1 MEWKDISPPTQKK
14 LEWQKDFLKS
24 KGANGPLNTKL
35 KGVSQGLGTSL
46 EVFSK
51 LVGHFHYNLDALA
64 KEAEEGGHITGL
76 LKKFD
81 NTLLESNHEG
91 P

>member
-1 MEWKDISPPTQKK
+1 MEWKEIPPLTQKK

-35 KGVSQGLGTSL
+35 KGVSQGLGTSP

-51 LVGHFHYNLDALA
+51 LVGHLHFNLEALA
-64 KEAEEGGHITGL
+64 KEAQEGVDIPKL

-81 NTLLESNHEG
+81 NTLLESNREG

>member
-1 MEWKDISPPTQKK
+1 MERNKIPPPTQKK
-14 LEWQKDFLKS
+14 LEWWKDFLKS

-35 KGVSQGLGTSL
+35 KGVSQGLGTSP

-51 LVGHFHYNLDALA
+51 LVGHLHSNLKALA
-64 KEAEEGGHITGL
+64 KEAEEGVNITEL

-81 NTLLESNHEG
+81 NTLLESNREG

>member
-1 MEWKDISPPTQKK
+1 MERKEIPSPTQKK
-14 LEWQKDFLKS
+14 LEWRKDFFKS
-24 KGANGPLNTKL
+24 KSANGPPNTKL
-35 KGVSQGLGTSL
+35 KGVSQGLGTSP

-51 LVGHFHYNLDALA
+51 LVGHLHFNLKALA
-64 KEAEEGGHITGL
+64 KEAEEGVDITKL

>member
-1 MEWKDISPPTQKK
+1 MEQKEIPPLTQKK
-14 LEWQKDFLKS
+14 LEWRKDFLKS

-35 KGVSQGLGTSL
+35 KGVSQGLGTSP

-51 LVGHFHYNLDALA
+51 LVGHLHFNLEALA
-64 KEAEEGGHITGL
+64 KEAEEGVDITGL

-81 NTLLESNHEG
+81 NTLLESNREG

>member
-1 MEWKDISPPTQKK
+1 MEWKEIPPPTQKK
-14 LEWQKDFLKS
+14 LEWWKDFLKS
-24 KGANGPLNTKL
+24 KGANRPLNTKL
-35 KGVSQGLGTSL
+35 KGVSQDLGTSP

-51 LVGHFHYNLDALA
+51 LVGHLHSNLKALA
-64 KEAEEGGHITGL
+64 KEAEEGVNITEL

-81 NTLLESNHEG
+81 NTLLESNRGG

>member
-1 MEWKDISPPTQKK
+1 MEQKEIPPPTQKK

-24 KGANGPLNTKL
+24 KGANEPLNTKL
-35 KGVSQGLGTSL
+35 KGVSQGLGTSP

-51 LVGHFHYNLDALA
+51 LVGHLHSNLEALA
-64 KEAEEGGHITGL
+64 KKAEEGVDITEL

-81 NTLLESNHEG
+81 NTLLESNRKG

>member
-1 MEWKDISPPTQKK
+1 MEQKEIPPLTQKK
-14 LEWQKDFLKS
+14 LEWRKDFLKS

-35 KGVSQGLGTSL
+35 KGVSQGLGTSP

-51 LVGHFHYNLDALA
+51 LVGHLHSNLKALA
-64 KEAEEGGHITGL
+64 KEAEEGVNITEL

-81 NTLLESNHEG
+81 NTLLESNREG